1 MKRSGP
7 WAAMD
12 WALLK
17 CFLQSGMSI
26 TSTISFIDVRTKMSY
41 SIAFLQTS
49 LVSEVKKKKKKT
61 GVTDFISEIKRVE
74 N

>member
-1 MKRSGP
+1 
-7 WAAMD
+7 MD

-17 CFLQSGMSI
+17 CFIQSGMSI
-26 TSTISFIDVRTKMSY
+26 SRTVAFRDVRAKMFY
-41 SIAFLQTS
+41 LIAFLQTS
-49 LVSEVKKKKKKT
+49 SADDELLVSEVKKKT